1 MSNLES
7 LLDQVDDMRD
17 EIIALEQALVRIPTV
32 NTGFMPTGNET
43 EACRYIEKWLSED
56 SIASE
61 TIESAPDRGNLI
73 ARLKGKSGKAGL
85 MFMSHLDVVP
95 VEEEEKWR
103 FPPFSATVADGRIF
117 GRGASDCKALLT
129 CQLVAMRLLKRNN
142 IELKDDLILASCA
155 DEEHGGR
162 YGFGWMAE
170 HHPEKLDAPYAVN
183 EGGGVPISAAGA
195 LTYLLGIG
203 EKGRLQL
210 EIEVRGS
217 SAHASTPWQ
226 GSNAL
231 FGLSEVVK
239 RIEAYEAERDTSTS
253 LFDHLSTF
261 AIEDKPSPENID
273 QIIADH
279 EENQP
284 RFTSIMKALSRMT
297 ITPTMINGGIKSNSV
312 PESVRLTCDV
322 RTLPHQDEAYVRQ
335 ELGKILEGIDGV
347 EIDVDYMSI
356 PNASEFDTEFAS
368 RIQIST
374 ARALRRDDIQWVP
387 SLSTGFTDSRF
398 TRNLG
403 TTTYGMV
410 GSHPDDDPMLSFIHG
425 TNESVGIR
433 SLVSGTRIMLALAY
447 DVLAAN

>member
-183 EGGGVPISAAGA
+183 EGGGA

-297 ITPTMINGGIKSNSV
+297 ITPTMINGGI

-374 ARALRRDDIQWVP
+374 ARALGRDDIQWVP